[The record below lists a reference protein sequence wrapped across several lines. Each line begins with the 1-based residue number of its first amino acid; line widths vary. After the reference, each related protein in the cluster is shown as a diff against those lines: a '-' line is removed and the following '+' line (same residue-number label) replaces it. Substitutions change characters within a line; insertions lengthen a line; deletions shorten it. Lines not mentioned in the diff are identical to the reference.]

1 MDYRLL
7 NQVMIKDRHVLLLII
22 KIQDKLKGVKIF
34 IKLDITDIYNQ
45 LCITKG
51 NK

>member
-7 NQVMIKDRHVLLLII
+7 NQVIIKDRYTLLLITE
-22 KIQDKLKGVKIF
+22 IQDKLKEAKIF

-51 NK
+51 DK